1 MSKNP
6 KIVIYGKKSLK
17 NNETLFVNENDF
29 LSPSYNYQN
38 IRESINELKRISKQ
52 SIVNKSLLELLTYDE
67 ISMWWFFY
75 PRLSQKFLKYIA
87 FIVNF
92 LKFIK
97 EVKPQ
102 TVQVTYN
109 FENFSVIK
117 QICNQQNV
125 KLKIS
130 NWNYLQYKINNKIR
144 RKLRNYNSKRTIN
157 RKIKRR
163 KNFFYQKKDS
173 VPLVNDKIIFTSTPI
188 FRRQIF
194 DVQEGIS
201 KKGEYLIDDLVNM
214 FDNKNEIVG
223 IDLFSHVLWDE
234 TTLEERLNSEVPWFP
249 VEILFKKL
257 KQNEHKWFLKK
268 YEKLLDS
275 QKFQKLFEFQN
286 IRYWELLIED
296 FNEMKFDYYLPYWLK
311 LIDSLKEFFSNHR
324 PKCIFLIH
332 ETSPLSVAFIA
343 VCKKLGIRT
352 IGIQH
357 GIIYDYHEQYM
368 HDNFATPENPG
379 GFQFPDKMLLF
390 GKYFENVLAKQ
401 GYPKER
407 LVTFGNPAFFNLEKI
422 ESALENKHLL
432 EKYGIGKNKT
442 IILFTTTK
450 LQEGYEITKKHNY
463 DSRIWNY
470 LLENFGNNDSFFL
483 LLKPHP
489 KEFTTVYDEILKK
502 NKSPLNA
509 KIIQG
514 SLQELIYVSSV
525 IISTYSTTI
534 IDSLCFKKPVINVE
548 FDEIKFPIILGNAV
562 KTTKLDD
569 LKKNILEIINNNTV
583 KNELLQN
590 SSEFIKM
597 LYNIPE
603 ENPKKLL
610 QNLVK

>member
-52 SIVNKSLLELLTYDE
+52 SIIDRSLLELLTYDE

-92 LKFIK
+92 SKFIK
-97 EVKPQ
+97 EVKPEI
-102 TVQVTYN
+102 VQVKDDL
-109 FENFSVIK
+109 ENFSVIK

-125 KLKIS
+125 KFKIS
-130 NWNYLQYKINNKIR
+130 NWNYLQYRINTKIR

-332 ETSPLSVAFIA
+332 ETSPLAVAFIA
-343 VCKKLGIRT
+343 VCKK
-352 IGIQH
+352 
-357 GIIYDYHEQYM
+357 
-368 HDNFATPENPG
+368 
-379 GFQFPDKMLLF
+379 
-390 GKYFENVLAKQ
+390 
-401 GYPKER
+401 
-407 LVTFGNPAFFNLEKI
+407 
-422 ESALENKHLL
+422 
-432 EKYGIGKNKT
+432 
-442 IILFTTTK
+442 
-450 LQEGYEITKKHNY
+450 
-463 DSRIWNY
+463 
-470 LLENFGNNDSFFL
+470 
-483 LLKPHP
+483 
-489 KEFTTVYDEILKK
+489 
-502 NKSPLNA
+502 
-509 KIIQG
+509 
-514 SLQELIYVSSV
+514 
-525 IISTYSTTI
+525 
-534 IDSLCFKKPVINVE
+534 
-548 FDEIKFPIILGNAV
+548 
-562 KTTKLDD
+562 
-569 LKKNILEIINNNTV
+569 
-583 KNELLQN
+583 
-590 SSEFIKM
+590 
-597 LYNIPE
+597 
-603 ENPKKLL
+603 
-610 QNLVK
+610 